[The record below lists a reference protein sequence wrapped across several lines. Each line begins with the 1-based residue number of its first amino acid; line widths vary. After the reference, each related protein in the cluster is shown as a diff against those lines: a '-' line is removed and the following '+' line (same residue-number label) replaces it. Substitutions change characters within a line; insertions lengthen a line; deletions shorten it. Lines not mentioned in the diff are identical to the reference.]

1 MLRKHFKKDEPV
13 IIVEGVTFQVGTA
26 TGEYTEQT
34 PPYPPKKQCR
44 VDVLNSLEYV
54 CTDNLFGIND
64 IDSAI
69 SLICKNMENSKAPNQ
84 SNIRWEADR
93 SCMMLEWIKRVT
105 QKLENELIELEQEY
119 GSLSDYCSDIENM
132 QNLED

>member
-1 MLRKHFKKDEPV
+1 MLKHFKKDEPV
-13 IIVEGVTFQVGTA
+13 IIVEGVKFEVGTI
-26 TGEYTEQT
+26 TGEY
-34 PPYPPKKQCR
+34 
-44 VDVLNSLEYV
+44 YV

-64 IDSAI
+64 IDEAI
-69 SLICKNMENSKAPNQ
+69 KLICENMENSKAPNQ

-93 SCMMLEWIKRVT
+93 SCMMLEWIKHVT